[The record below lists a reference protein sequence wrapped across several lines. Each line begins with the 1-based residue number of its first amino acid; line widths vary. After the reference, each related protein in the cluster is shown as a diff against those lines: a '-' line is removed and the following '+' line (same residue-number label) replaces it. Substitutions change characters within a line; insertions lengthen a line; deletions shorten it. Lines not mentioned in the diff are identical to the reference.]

1 MSGSIPSGV
10 DGLCR
15 LSIRPSGGSAP
26 SIMQPAHFPES
37 APVGLQPGQPQ
48 QPQQGQSGLQQP
60 QQVAQKRKGAAH
72 AEVSQT
78 VYCCAASST
87 SGSVKSR

>member
-15 LSIRPSGGSAP
+15 LSMRPSGGSAP
-26 SIMQPAHFPES
+26 SIMQPAHFPDS

-60 QQVAQKRKGAAH
+60 QQRAQQRRAAGH
-72 AEVSQT
+72 A
-78 VYCCAASST
+78 
-87 SGSVKSR
+87 SVFHSA